1 MFVVVGTVP
10 NLQSPPSLL
19 DADVCIGTV
28 AGLDVHRRDDV
39 SGGPV
44 TLAVE
49 ARADESALG

>member
-44 TLAVE
+44 TLAIE
-49 ARADESALG
+49 AWRTSPL